1 MDAGMLGGPGAIAED
16 TAGDGAREEAR
27 SERRTEGFPG
37 QSTLVLCE
45 AAEGVVVCRTG
56 IGDGLGVEIGGP
68 GRAIGRSG
76 KA

>member
-1 MDAGMLGGPGAIAED
+1 MDARMLGCPSAIAED
-16 TAGDGAREEAR
+16 AAGHDAREEAR

-45 AAEGVVVCRTG
+45 GAEGVIECSTG
-56 IGDGLGVEIGGP
+56 IGDGLWVETRGP
-68 GRAIGRSG
+68 PKAIGRSG